1 MLYFGFFVWL
11 SPPSCVCM
19 AWCGMQIT
27 MVTEKRPTQSVK
39 TAPTVQISPGLTG
52 KVQKVLKTAHPSIQA
67 TTKAILPEE
76 GIDIPSRKSP
86 MELERNER
94 PWLIKDVPESA

>member
-1 MLYFGFFVWL
+1 MAREYQWKSLHFVGRPREAGQGDVQLWVSLGTPQPIVIVCSGSFG
-11 SPPSCVCM
+11 
-19 AWCGMQIT
+19 Q
-27 MVTEKRPTQSVK
+27 
-39 TAPTVQISPGLTG
+39 
-52 KVQKVLKTAHPSIQA
+52 VLRTAHPSIQP

-76 GIDIPSRKSP
+76 EIDIPSQKSP

>member
-1 MLYFGFFVWL
+1 MRPLGGAQVSVEELLL
-11 SPPSCVCM
+11 SM
-19 AWCGMQIT
+19 QAWGGRAWRAT
-27 MVTEKRPTQSVK
+27 NLSE
-39 TAPTVQISPGLTG
+39 PTVMEVCSGSFGQ
-52 KVQKVLKTAHPSIQA
+52 VLKTAHPSIQA

-76 GIDIPSRKSP
+76 GIDIPSQKSP